1 MEEVRMERGLTPDHS
16 AVRRLR
22 AERYLRQT
30 LIWFALTVIAVRW
43 ALAATGYPKLGGGQ
57 LHIAHVLWGGLFL
70 FGAALSPLLFANRWA
85 LEISAV
91 LAGIGVGLFIDEVG
105 KFLTQTN
112 DYFFPPAAPIIYAVF
127 LLTLLLYLRVR
138 EEPARTVRRDL
149 YAALDNLPHF
159 LDHDLDARRYAELCD
174 HLRDARE
181 HAQDRK
187 LSLLAGALLEAVES
201 EYVELARRPRSR
213 WERWVDR
220 LRALE
225 ASRLTLPRM
234 RYFFAAVLLAMGAGA
249 FTELLVLL
257 WTAILPLDLERA
269 VYIVSGG
276 ADEPGGTRLFLLFS
290 RFLLAGIVGMLLVLG
305 AVLLVLGRVRAGIAC
320 GYFGLLLSL
329 TILRLLVFYFDQFDA
344 VSGAGIDFAVLLG
357 LVRYRRR
364 YALAGEPRG
373 QVMLDG
379 QAVPVA
385 SPSTTRSSH
394 HEEPHERATNRRAS
408 TAQNSAVPRQSGR
421 IPP

>member
-1 MEEVRMERGLTPDHS
+1 
-16 AVRRLR
+16 
-22 AERYLRQT
+22 
-30 LIWFALTVIAVRW
+30 
-43 ALAATGYPKLGGGQ
+43 
-57 LHIAHVLWGGLFL
+57 
-70 FGAALSPLLFANRWA
+70 
-85 LEISAV
+85 
-91 LAGIGVGLFIDEVG
+91 VG

-138 EEPARTVRRDL
+138 EEPARTVRHDL

-394 HEEPHERATNRRAS
+394 HEEPHRKAMIRSAFTD
-408 TAQNSAVPRQSGR
+408 QNSAVPRQSGR
-421 IPP
+421 IPPKGISRAYTRDGPAGPRWPLP

>member
-1 MEEVRMERGLTPDHS
+1 MTRLCVGDAAAYAARTGTNGRVMEDVRMKEGLAPDHS
-16 AVRRLR
+16 AVRRLG
-22 AERYLRQT
+22 AERYLRHT
-30 LIWFALTVIAVRW
+30 LIWFAVTVIVVRS
-43 ALAATGYPKLGGGQ
+43 ALAATGYPKLGGSE

-85 LEISAV
+85 LETSAV

-105 KFLTQTN
+105 KFITQTN

-138 EEPARTVRRDL
+138 QEPARTVRHDL
-149 YAALDNLPHF
+149 YATLDNLPHV

-187 LSLLAGALLEAVES
+187 LRLLAEALLEAVES

-213 WERWVDR
+213 WERWADR
-220 LRALE
+220 LRAVE
-225 ASRLTLPRM
+225 ASWFTLPRM
-234 RYFFAAVLLAMGAGA
+234 RYLFAAALLAMGAGA
-249 FTELLVLL
+249 FAELLMLL

-269 VYIVSGG
+269 VYIISGG
-276 ADEPGGTRLFLLFS
+276 ADEPGGTRLFLLFA
-290 RFLLAGIVGMLLVLG
+290 RFVLAGIVGMLLVLG
-305 AVLLVLGRVRAGIAC
+305 AVLLALHRVRAGIAC

-329 TILRLLVFYFDQFDA
+329 TTVKLLVFYFDQFDA
-344 VSGAGIDFAVLLG
+344 VGGVVLDFAVLLG

-364 YALAGEPRG
+364 YAMAGAPVG
-373 QVMLDG
+373 QAMAAG
-379 QAVPVA
+379 QAV
-385 SPSTTRSSH
+385 
-394 HEEPHERATNRRAS
+394 
-408 TAQNSAVPRQSGR
+408 AV
-421 IPP
+421 